1 MNSPVS
7 ASEALN
13 FGLLH
18 PRVQRWV
25 WQQGWNELRDV
36 QDMAIPAILGGDTDV
51 LIGAATAVG
60 KTEAAF
66 LPICS
71 QLAEHNGPGIQALY
85 VGPLKALIN
94 DQFRRTEELCEAL
107 EIRTH
112 RWHGDVAGNRK
123 QALLRDPSG
132 ILLITPESLEAMFVL
147 RGTQIPRL
155 FASLQYVV
163 IDELHSFLGT
173 ERGAQLL
180 SQLHRLEIAIKRRVP
195 RIGLSATLGDMSLAA
210 DQLRPDDGDRVT
222 ILESAATGQEL
233 RLQLRSYVDERPDS
247 EEAENTAVRGIAD
260 HLFTNLRGKTNLVF
274 ANARSRVELYAAEL
288 ADRSLGAGV
297 PNEFHA
303 HHGNLAK
310 ELREDVEAMLKDPTK
325 PTTAVCTT
333 TLEMGIDIGAVA
345 QVAQIGPPPSVASLR
360 QRLGRSGRR
369 DEPAILRAYCATVAV
384 DAKTSLLDRLQL
396 PLVQTIASIDLLLER
411 WCEPPEPSRLHLST
425 LIQQLLS
432 MIAQHGGAR
441 PAEAYRV
448 LCGHGSPFSAV
459 STAQFADLLRTLGDK
474 DVLTQA
480 NDGTLLLGARG
491 EPTVNHYTFYAA
503 FQTPEEYRL
512 VHSGRQLGTMPID
525 FPLYEGL
532 LLVFAGQRW
541 RVVAVHEEDK
551 VVQLTPAPG
560 GKPPQLGDSGGL
572 VHGEVRARMRILLE
586 GDHAPAYLDRQ
597 SRTLFEQARREYA
610 ALGLDSCPVITDG
623 SDTLLFPW
631 PGDRELHTLAA
642 IFNTSGM
649 EATVDGPALRL
660 VSTRPEAALIALTMV
675 TEGPTPDPHEI
686 ARKVESKAV
695 EKFDSWLSEELLND
709 QFVSASIDC
718 VGAIESARS
727 LRRAVTPDT
736 LALTIRRFGSAEDQG

>member
-1 MNSPVS
+1 M
-7 ASEALN
+7 
-13 FGLLH
+13 
-18 PRVQRWV
+18 
-25 WQQGWNELRDV
+25 WQQGWSELRDV
-36 QDMAIPAILGGDTDV
+36 QDAAIPAILGGDTDV
-51 LIGAATAVG
+51 LIGAATAAG

-71 QLAEHNGPGIQALY
+71 KLADHSGPGIQALY

-112 RWHGDVAGNRK
+112 RWHGDVAGTRK
-123 QALLRDPSG
+123 QALLRAPSG

-147 RGTQIPRL
+147 RGTQITRL
-155 FASLQYVV
+155 FGALQYVV
-163 IDELHSFLGT
+163 VDELHSFLGT

-180 SQLHRLEIAIKRRVP
+180 SQLHRLEIAVKRRVP

-210 DQLRPDDGDRVT
+210 GQLRPDHGDRVT

-233 RLQLRSYVDERPDS
+233 RLQVRSYVDERPD
-247 EEAENTAVRGIAD
+247 TDTDTDMAVRGIAD
-260 HLFTNLRGKTNLVF
+260 HLFANLRGRTNLVF

-288 ADRSLGAGV
+288 ADRSAATGV

-310 ELREDVEAMLKDPTK
+310 ELREDVEAMLRDPTK

-333 TLEMGIDIGAVA
+333 TLEMGIDIGAIG

-369 DEPAILRAYCATVAV
+369 DEPAILRAYCATVAI
-384 DAKTSLLDRLQL
+384 DAETPLLDRLQL

-432 MIAQHGGAR
+432 LIAQHGGAR

-459 STAQFADLLRTLGDK
+459 TTAQFADLLRALGAE
-474 DVLTQA
+474 DVLTQTG
-480 NDGTLLLGARG
+480 DGTLLLGGQG

-512 VHSGRQLGTMPID
+512 VHTGRQLGTMPID

-532 LLVFAGQRW
+532 RLVFAGQRW

-551 VVQLTPAPG
+551 VVQLAPAPG
-560 GKPPQLGDSGGL
+560 GKPPALGDSSGS
-572 VHGEVRARMRILLE
+572 VHHEVRIRMRELLE
-586 GDHAPAYLDRQ
+586 GDHVPAYIDQQ
-597 SRTLFEQARREYA
+597 SRTLLEQARREYA
-610 ALGLDSCPVITDG
+610 TLELDSHPIITDG

-631 PGDRELHTLAA
+631 TGDRRLHTLAA
-642 IFNTSGM
+642 VFNAAEVAAAVDGAALRLVGTSCQAAM
-649 EATVDGPALRL
+649 TALAKVVDGPA
-660 VSTRPEAALIALTMV
+660 
-675 TEGPTPDPHEI
+675 PDPYEL

-695 EKFDSWLSEELLND
+695 EKFDSWLSEELLCD
-709 QFVSASIDC
+709 QFVSAALDCAGAIDC
-718 VGAIESARS
+718 AGDLLETS
-727 LRRAVTPDT
+727 RR
-736 LALTIRRFGSAEDQG
+736 R

>member
-1 MNSPVS
+1 MNSPAS

-18 PRVQRWV
+18 PKVQRWV
-25 WQQGWNELRDV
+25 WQQGWSELRDV
-36 QDMAIPAILGGDTDV
+36 QDAAIPAILGGDTDV
-51 LIGAATAVG
+51 LIGAATAAG

-71 QLAEHNGPGIQALY
+71 KLAENVGPGIQALY

-112 RWHGDVAGNRK
+112 RWHGDVAGTRK

-132 ILLITPESLEAMFVL
+132 ILLITPESMEAMFVL
-147 RGTQIPRL
+147 RGTQITRL
-155 FASLQYVV
+155 FGSLQYVV
-163 IDELHSFLGT
+163 VDELHSFLGT

-180 SQLHRLEIAIKRRVP
+180 SQLHRLEIAVKRRVP
-195 RIGLSATLGDMSLAA
+195 RIGLSATLGNMSLAA
-210 DQLRPDDGDRVT
+210 DQLRPDNGDRVT
-222 ILESAATGQEL
+222 VLESAATGQEL

-247 EEAENTAVRGIAD
+247 EEASDTAVRSIAD
-260 HLFTNLRGKTNLVF
+260 HLFANLRGRTNLVF

-288 ADRSLGAGV
+288 ADRSVAAGV
-297 PNEFHA
+297 SNEFHA

-310 ELREDVEAMLKDPTK
+310 ELREDVEAMLRDPTK

-333 TLEMGIDIGAVA
+333 TLEMGIDIGAIA

-369 DEPAILRAYCATVAV
+369 DEPAVLRAYCATVAI
-384 DAKTSLLDRLQL
+384 DAETSVLDRLQL
-396 PLVQTIASIDLLLER
+396 QLVQTIASIDLLLER

-432 MIAQHGGAR
+432 LIAQHGGVR
-441 PAEAYRV
+441 PAEAFRV
-448 LCGHGSPFSAV
+448 LCGGGSPFSAV
-459 STAQFADLLRTLGDK
+459 STAQFADLLRTLGAK

-480 NDGTLLLGARG
+480 GDGTLLLGGRG

-512 VHSGRQLGTMPID
+512 VHGGRQLGTMPID

-572 VHGEVRARMRILLE
+572 VHEEVRARMRKLLE
-586 GDHAPAYLDRQ
+586 DDRAPAYLDQQ
-597 SRTLFEQARREYA
+597 SRTLLEQARREYA
-610 ALGLDSCPVITDG
+610 TLKLDNRPVITDG
-623 SDTLLFPW
+623 ADALLFPW
-631 PGDRELHTLAA
+631 AGDRQLHTLAM
-642 IFNTSGM
+642 IFNASRM
-649 EATVDGPALRL
+649 EAAVDGAALRL
-660 VSTRPEAALIALTMV
+660 VGTPLEAALTALRMV
-675 TEGPTPDPHEI
+675 VEGPAPDPHEL
-686 ARKVESKAV
+686 ARKVESKAT
-695 EKFDSWLSEELLND
+695 EKFDSWLSEELLCD
-709 QFVSASIDC
+709 QYVSAHIDC
-718 VGAIESARS
+718 IGATSSAKCLHEASTTTRE
-727 LRRAVTPDT
+727 P
-736 LALTIRRFGSAEDQG
+736 TIH